1 MSVLFKSIIGNSL
14 VLSSL
19 FRTISS
25 YISMVMYSHAIVGL
39 RFNYWMS
46 ALTFKTMDIGM
57 PYARLLAEL

>member
-1 MSVLFKSIIGNSL
+1 MSDLFKSIIGEQ
-14 VLSSL
+14 LSSVE
-19 FRTISS
+19 FVRTISS
-25 YISMVMYSHAIVGL
+25 YISMVMYSHAIVGP